1 MISVAKHKSL
11 IWSRNLVIIDRKYRI
26 GIIFEIRMKDW
37 RIYMSNES
45 AVKKL
50 PLRNEVQVDDTWR
63 LEDIFPSDDD
73 WNKEYEEVKTL
84 SEKAA
89 DYQGKLS
96 ESADVLYEALQYQD
110 TLLSRLGKLYTYA
123 HMRYDQDTTNGF
135 YQGLDG
141 RIKNLYAQAGSA
153 LAYIVPELLS
163 IDEAVIQGFLNE
175 KEELKLYEQTLE
187 EINLQRP
194 HVLTADQEALLAQA
208 SEVLNA
214 SSNTFGMLN
223 NADIEFPSI
232 KDENGEEVEVTH
244 GRYSRFLESADQR
257 VRHDAF
263 KAVYDTY
270 GKFKNTFSS
279 TLSGTVK
286 NHTFNAKV
294 RNYKSA
300 RHAALAANNIP
311 EQVYENLVETVNEY
325 LPLLHRYVKL
335 RKKVLGLEK
344 LHMYDLYTP
353 LVKDVKMEISYEEA
367 KNLILKGLAPLGEE
381 YSSILKE
388 GFENRWVDV
397 HENKGK
403 RSGAYSSGAYGTN
416 PYILMNWQDN
426 VNNLFTLA
434 HEFGHSVHSYYTRK
448 SQPYAY
454 GDYSIFVAEVAST
467 CNEALLNDYMLK
479 SITDEQKRLYL
490 LNHYLEGFRGTVF
503 RQTMFAEFEHLIHEK
518 AQNNEAL
525 TADLF
530 TAEYYKLNQKYF
542 GEEDIIIDEEIGL
555 EWSRIPHFYYDYYV
569 YQYATGFSAATAL
582 SSQILEEGKPAVDRY
597 LDFLKAGSS
606 DYPIEVLKKAGVDMT
621 SKDPIREACK
631 VFEQK
636 LNEMESLLS

>member
-1 MISVAKHKSL
+1 
-11 IWSRNLVIIDRKYRI
+11 
-26 GIIFEIRMKDW
+26 
-37 RIYMSNES
+37 MSNES

-50 PLRNEVQVDDTWR
+50 PLRNEVQVEDTWR

-110 TLLSRLGKLYTYA
+110 SLLSRLGKLYTYA

-163 IDEAVIQGFLNE
+163 IDEAIIQGFLNE

-244 GRYSRFLESADQR
+244 GRYTRFLESADQR

-286 NHTFNAKV
+286 NHTFNANV

-367 KNLILKGLAPLGEE
+367 KDLILKGLAPLGEE

-503 RQTMFAEFEHLIHEK
+503 RQTMFAEFEHLIHKK

-530 TAEYYKLNQKYF
+530 TSEYYKLNQKYF

-631 VFEQK
+631 VFEEK